1 MCIVQC
7 IGFISKMTGFIFFHF
22 RTDEFTTAK
31 DSRSVRETL
40 GATAE
45 YSAPDEVDLRS
56 GSADGYHGY
65 RQTEFPEFSAVQL
78 ATEDHPLQRQQ
89 CRF

>member
-1 MCIVQC
+1 MYQVY
-7 IGFISKMTGFIFFHF
+7 FKDDRVFFFSFHF
-22 RTDEFTTAK
+22 RTDEFTTAQ
-31 DSRSVRETL
+31 DSRRVRETL
-40 GATAE
+40 GAIAE

-56 GSADGYHGY
+56 GSADGYHGD
-65 RQTEFPEFSAVQL
+65 RQTEFPELSAVQL